1 MISADK
7 NNLDL
12 VRVKAQTLIDSA
24 PWIRK
29 FQGQILVIKFGG
41 NAMVDEALQQAFAED
56 IAYLQLV
63 GIKPVVV
70 HGGGPQISAQLAAAG
85 IESKFVD
92 GLRVTTAESIGIIRD
107 TLRDEISVPLAKM
120 IETAGANTMVLNG
133 ESEGLFTAS
142 VTRDDLGLVGVVTS
156 VNSSV
161 ISKAIAQDLVPVIS
175 TVGPDDSGQLLN
187 VNADLAASSLAV
199 ALGAAKLVVLTDVA
213 GLYSDWPN
221 KDSLVSE
228 ITLGELEELLP
239 DLESGMIPKMGACL
253 AAVSEGVPQAHIIDG
268 RIPHS
273 VLLEIF
279 TPSGIGTLVLPQ
291 VRKINMTR
299 HFLKDDDISALEQ
312 ADILQLALKLKKDP
326 YSAKPFAGPKT
337 VAVIFDKTS
346 TRTRVSFAVG
356 IADLGGSPLIIDA
369 QGSQL
374 GVKESVADT
383 ARVLDRQVA
392 QIVWRTYAQAGLVE
406 MAENSNVPV
415 INALSD
421 EYHPCQ
427 LLADLLTVLEHKG
440 KLAGLK
446 LAYIG
451 DGNNM
456 ANSYMLAGALAGM
469 HVAIATPAAYAPDA
483 DVVSRATELAKQ
495 NGGSISVSTSVTAA
509 VSDADVLATDTWV
522 SMGQEAEKAERVK
535 AFAGFSIDS
544 AVLAQAKA
552 DAIVLHCLPAYR
564 GYEISAEVLDGSQA
578 VIWDEAENRLH
589 AQKALMVWLDHHAK

>member
-41 NAMVDEALQQAFAED
+41 NAMVDQALQQAFAED
-56 IAYLQLV
+56 IAFLQLV

-70 HGGGPQISAQLAAAG
+70 HGGGPQISAKLATVG

-107 TLRDEISVPLAKM
+107 TLRDEISVPLAKL
-120 IETAGANTMVLNG
+120 IEEAGASTQVLSG

-142 VTRDDLGLVGVVTS
+142 ITREDLGLVGVVTS
-156 VNSSV
+156 VNTSV

-175 TVGPDDSGQLLN
+175 TVGPDASGQLLN

-279 TPSGIGTLVLPQ
+279 TPSGIGTLVLP
-291 VRKINMTR
+291 
-299 HFLKDDDISALEQ
+299 
-312 ADILQLALKLKKDP
+312 
-326 YSAKPFAGPKT
+326 
-337 VAVIFDKTS
+337 
-346 TRTRVSFAVG
+346 
-356 IADLGGSPLIIDA
+356 
-369 QGSQL
+369 
-374 GVKESVADT
+374 
-383 ARVLDRQVA
+383 
-392 QIVWRTYAQAGLVE
+392 
-406 MAENSNVPV
+406 
-415 INALSD
+415 
-421 EYHPCQ
+421 
-427 LLADLLTVLEHKG
+427 
-440 KLAGLK
+440 
-446 LAYIG
+446 
-451 DGNNM
+451 
-456 ANSYMLAGALAGM
+456 
-469 HVAIATPAAYAPDA
+469 
-483 DVVSRATELAKQ
+483 
-495 NGGSISVSTSVTAA
+495 
-509 VSDADVLATDTWV
+509 
-522 SMGQEAEKAERVK
+522 
-535 AFAGFSIDS
+535 
-544 AVLAQAKA
+544 
-552 DAIVLHCLPAYR
+552 
-564 GYEISAEVLDGSQA
+564 
-578 VIWDEAENRLH
+578 
-589 AQKALMVWLDHHAK
+589 